1 MDDKLEV
8 NANDWEKRVLNSDIL
23 TLVDFWHERC
33 PWCVRL
39 NPILDEVS
47 EEYKDKVN
55 FFRIN
60 VIKKSENRDIAQRYG
75 VMGTPT
81 LVFFCSGRSV
91 GQEVGFMTKE
101 QLEKALDDM
110 LKKQTDCLKQSTELD
125 S

>member
-47 EEYKDKVN
+47 EEYKDKIN
-55 FFRIN
+55 FFRMN

>member
-1 MDDKLEV
+1 LDDKLEV

-47 EEYKDKVN
+47 EEYKDKIN
-55 FFRIN
+55 FFRMN